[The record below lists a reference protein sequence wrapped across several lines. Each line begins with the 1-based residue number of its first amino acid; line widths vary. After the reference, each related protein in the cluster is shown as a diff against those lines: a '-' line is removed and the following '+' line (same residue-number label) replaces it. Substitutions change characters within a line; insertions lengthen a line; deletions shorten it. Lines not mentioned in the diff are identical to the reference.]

1 MSTPDFAPLEA
12 SIAQLDAFAR
22 DWSQRSAQIE
32 AATAAAEITLERGSL
47 TLVVRAPQL
56 LSVAFTTEA
65 IGRGPVHLRDALLT
79 GYAEAALA
87 SNQALAAAL
96 GQVSGLADVA
106 AGVSASVPSEIVDR
120 AAAAEATENRPGAVI
135 TAPTAPVAPAA
146 DADRRATDPEGS
158 DESPTILA
166 EPGMTIEDV
175 MADTEW
181 ATARPT
187 GDPGNW
193 QYDLER
199 TVDALSAR
207 AATLTEDLERIRGEA
222 SSRFFSVE
230 VNGAGALVDLRV
242 LQPALQQTP
251 EALAE
256 DLPVVLAQA
265 SVAAREAVTALLA
278 EVEHPAD
285 DPTEALVA
293 DFDATA
299 RAVLE
304 EAGQENQR

>member
-32 AATAAAEITLERGSL
+32 AATAAAEVTLERGGL

-56 LSVAFTTEA
+56 LSVTFTTEA

-79 GYAEAALA
+79 GYAEGALA

-106 AGVSASVPSEIVDR
+106 AGVTASVPSEIVDR
-120 AAAAEATENRPGAVI
+120 AAAAEAAESRPGAIV
-135 TAPTAPVAPAA
+135 TAPTSPAA
-146 DADRRATDPEGS
+146 PDTDQPVGDPEGS
-158 DESPTILA
+158 DEAATILA
-166 EPGMTIEDV
+166 EPGMSIEDV

-207 AATLTEDLERIRGEA
+207 AATLAEDLERIRGEA

-242 LQPALQQTP
+242 LQQALQQTP

-265 SVAAREAVTALLA
+265 SVAAREAVTELLA

-285 DPTEALVA
+285 DPTEALFA
-293 DFDATA
+293 DFDAAA

-304 EAGQENQR
+304 QAGQENQR